1 MVGVSIPIPTAAI
14 GIRTVITAIILAIAI
29 IGMAAGT
36 TTDALNSCCFQ
47 RSQIMSLKAPASVK
61 AEHDELHRE
70 LVLATE
76 AGGRT
81 GKAAE
86 VVARLMHS
94 HFLKEEEFALPP
106 LGLIAELANGRL
118 PAHATAVLPLTDR
131 LEAELPTM
139 LAEHKQIVGALN
151 ELITAATAEKRP
163 EHVRFAEKLLVHAR
177 TEEEV
182 MYPAAILVGKWVRE
196 RAGAAV

>member
-1 MVGVSIPIPTAAI
+1 MSIQTP
-14 GIRTVITAIILAIAI
+14 V
-29 IGMAAGT
+29 
-36 TTDALNSCCFQ
+36 
-47 RSQIMSLKAPASVK
+47 SVK

-86 VVARLMHS
+86 VVAGLMHA
-94 HFLKEEEFALPP
+94 HFVKEEEFALPP
-106 LGLIAELANGRL
+106 LGLIAELAQGRL
-118 PAHATAVLPLTDR
+118 PAHATMVLPLTDR

-139 LAEHKQIVGALN
+139 LAEHKAIIGAVN
-151 ELITAATAEKRP
+151 ELIAAATAEKRS
-163 EHVRFAEKLLVHAR
+163 EHVRFAEKLLLHAR
-177 TEEEV
+177 AEEEV

-196 RAGAAV
+196 QAGARR

>member
-1 MVGVSIPIPTAAI
+1 MSIQAPA
-14 GIRTVITAIILAIAI
+14 
-29 IGMAAGT
+29 
-36 TTDALNSCCFQ
+36 
-47 RSQIMSLKAPASVK
+47 SLKA
-61 AEHDELHRE
+61 EHAELHLE
-70 LVLATE
+70 LVRATE

-86 VVARLMHS
+86 VVARLMHP
-94 HFLKEEEFALPP
+94 HFVKEEAFALPP
-106 LGLIAELANGRL
+106 LGLISELAQGGL
-118 PAHATAVLPLTDR
+118 PADATAVLEMTDR

-139 LAEHKQIVGALN
+139 LAEHKEIIGALN
-151 ELITAATAEKRP
+151 ELIVAATTELRP

-196 RAGAAV
+196 QAGVRRRSE

>member
-1 MVGVSIPIPTAAI
+1 MSI
-14 GIRTVITAIILAIAI
+14 
-29 IGMAAGT
+29 
-36 TTDALNSCCFQ
+36 Q
-47 RSQIMSLKAPASVK
+47 APASVK

-86 VVARLMHS
+86 VVAGLMHT
-94 HFLKEEEFALPP
+94 HFVKEEEFALPP
-106 LGLIAELANGRL
+106 LGLIAALAQGRL
-118 PAHATAVLPLTDR
+118 PAHATAVLGMTDR

-139 LAEHKQIVGALN
+139 LAEHKEIIGALN
-151 ELITAATAEKRP
+151 ELIAAATAEKHP
-163 EHVRFAEKLLVHAR
+163 EQIRFAEKLLTHAR

-196 RAGAAV
+196 QVGARERSA